1 MLVLAALAS
10 LIYAVVN
17 AFGAWMVARRK
28 PWVAALF
35 MLAAAVLV
43 IASAAL
49 VFDFAYARVLLASGL
64 ILASVA
70 SFINAHIVLG
80 NVVWRF
86 HLLRAAVGI
95 AIYLLASYGLG

>member
-1 MLVLAALAS
+1 MLALAALAS

-17 AFGAWMVARRK
+17 AFGAWMVVRRK

-49 VFDFAYARVLLASGL
+49 VFDFAYARVLLGGGL

-86 HLLRAAVGI
+86 HLLRAAVGV
-95 AIYLLASYGLG
+95 AIYLLALYGLR